1 MLASLQ
7 VMEHSPRLG
16 WTGVSGILCPSQA
29 ENNGANRPGVP
40 ILDMPRL
47 PPDHCTSSMQFSRR
61 GQPAPL
67 GVLYDSSLDGGIDQ
81 VLALAM
87 LFGFAALQQVRI
99 PSLTTSR
106 LQPAECGVSR
116 RGCQILFRGSRGRF
130 RAEQDSAADWDGLD
144 RQASRVGAADGVGAA
159 GETRRGRH
167 SRLSRVASR
176 S

>member
-1 MLASLQ
+1 
-7 VMEHSPRLG
+7 
-16 WTGVSGILCPSQA
+16 
-29 ENNGANRPGVP
+29 
-40 ILDMPRL
+40 
-47 PPDHCTSSMQFSRR
+47 MQFPRR

-106 LQPAECGVSR
+106 FTLQNAAFLDVVA
-116 RGCQILFRGSRGRF
+116 RF
-130 RAEQDSAADWDGLD
+130 FAADLAGDFVPNKIPLPIGM
-144 RQASRVGAADGVGAA
+144 ASTGKPVGHRC
-159 GETRRGRH
+159 RRWCRRRWRK
-167 SRLSRVASR
+167 SAPMASPSMPAASR